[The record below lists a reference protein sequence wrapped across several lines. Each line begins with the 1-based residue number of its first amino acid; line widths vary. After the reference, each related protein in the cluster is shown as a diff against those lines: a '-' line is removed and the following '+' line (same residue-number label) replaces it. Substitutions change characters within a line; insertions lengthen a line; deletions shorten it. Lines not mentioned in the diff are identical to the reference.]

1 MCSSFLLWEKEIRL
15 KGGAK
20 LFKSHF
26 KSIAKKLNLILI
38 VGVLKFLVTYQVKG
52 GRERERR
59 HAGRAMVTTK
69 RFLIGLSCVLFLR

>member
-1 MCSSFLLWEKEIRL
+1 MCSSFPLWEKEIRL

-38 VGVLKFLVTYQVKG
+38 VGVLEFLVTYLVKG
-52 GRERERR
+52 GREGE
-59 HAGRAMVTTK
+59 GVMLVE
-69 RFLIGLSCVLFLR
+69 LW